1 MRVWM
6 ENQEHR
12 RESEVVVQLQPS
24 CCYGCCCCAF
34 AQSARARSV
43 PSTKKLVLLSIRLYY
58 VVHRSNASFTLGSLK
73 TDMESLLLPK
83 FRVRP

>member
-1 MRVWM
+1 M

-24 CCYGCCCCAF
+24 CCYGCCCCAAF

-43 PSTKKLVLLSIRLYY
+43 PSTKKLLLSIRLFY
-58 VVHRSNASFTLGSLK
+58 VFHRSNASFTLGSIK
-73 TDMESLLLPK
+73 
-83 FRVRP
+83 RI